1 MGVSSEKSTEEAGMF
16 ARVAAFESRDMS
28 RVDELIRTV
37 RERARSGQDLPD
49 ARRLLMLIDRPAG
62 TALGITF
69 FDTEEAI
76 RQAEPA
82 FERMG
87 DEIPE
92 ELRGRRTSVD
102 VYEVA
107 IDELAEV
114 AQAARLSSLEGPP
127 ERIDEGIRFVKD
139 QILPDAGDITGWRGV
154 IALID
159 RKTGRTKTITFWDS
173 MDTLRASEAR
183 ANQLRSQAAEAM
195 GETITGVDRYEV
207 AFSEALAGARA

>member
-1 MGVSSEKSTEEAGMF
+1 MY

-28 RVDELIRTV
+28 LADELIGTV

-49 ARRLLMLIDRPAG
+49 ARRLLMLIDREAG

-69 FDTEEAI
+69 FESEDAI
-76 RQAEPA
+76 RRAEA
-82 FERMG
+82 GFERMA

-92 ELRGRRTSVD
+92 EMRGRRTSVD

-107 IDELAEV
+107 FENVVEGAE
-114 AQAARLSSLEGPP
+114 AARLSSLAGPP
-127 ERIDEGIRFVKD
+127 EGIDEGIRFIKE
-139 QILPDAGDITGWRGV
+139 QIVPEANDLTGWRGI
-154 IALID
+154 IALTD
-159 RKTGRTKTITFWDS
+159 RTTGRTKTITFWDS
-173 MDTLRASEAR
+173 EESLRASEER

-207 AFSEALAGARA
+207 AVHEVLAPATT